1 MGVRYERALLTGSVQ
16 ATGRSGSIVSAM
28 PGRATWMY
36 NAQDPEADR
45 LLLILQT
52 TEWNLKS
59 WRLTEKR
66 TVRKGV
72 LAVGGILL
80 MSTAAAALGQRKFD
94 HVQYLKPGTK
104 EQKKG
109 DRPVNGS
116 VVFDRNQK
124 AVVFLDEKSNSNISI
139 PTDKIT
145 DMVVEQK
152 VPLLHTVSNKFLLT
166 IRYRDTEGTGK
177 SVVITL
183 DKHNWRDVLIVA
195 AAETGKEVLH
205 KDGCCVL

>member
-1 MGVRYERALLTGSVQ
+1 MRLTRSLRS
-16 ATGRSGSIVSAM
+16 TGRSGCNRFSDV
-28 PGRATWMY
+28 
-36 NAQDPEADR
+36 EAGDVDVQCTR
-45 LLLILQT
+45 SSEPNRFPLILQT
-52 TEWNLKS
+52 AELNLKS
-59 WRLTEKR
+59 WGLTEKR
-66 TVRKGV
+66 TVRKGI

-80 MSTAAAALGQRKFD
+80 MSTAALGQRKFD

-109 DRPVNGS
+109 DRPVKGS
-116 VVFDRNQK
+116 VVFDRDQK
-124 AVVFLDEKSNSNISI
+124 AVVFLDEKGNSNISI

-166 IRYRDTEGTGK
+166 IRYTDTEGTGK

-183 DKHNWRDVLIVA
+183 DKHNWRDVLIAA

-205 KDGCCVL
+205 KDRCCVL